1 MPKYYDFMICGYYL
15 YLSWRIIKE
24 RRILLAQ
31 HIGQGWIHLFL
42 FISLT
47 LKHFSRIS
55 CIFRKKSVSSRV
67 GESIIL
73 GARK

>member
-31 HIGQGWIHLFL
+31 HIGQAGIHLFL

-47 LKHFSRIS
+47 LKHFPINL
-55 CIFRKKSVSSRV
+55 CIFQKKSVSLHKISCTR
-67 GESIIL
+67 L
-73 GARK
+73 FN